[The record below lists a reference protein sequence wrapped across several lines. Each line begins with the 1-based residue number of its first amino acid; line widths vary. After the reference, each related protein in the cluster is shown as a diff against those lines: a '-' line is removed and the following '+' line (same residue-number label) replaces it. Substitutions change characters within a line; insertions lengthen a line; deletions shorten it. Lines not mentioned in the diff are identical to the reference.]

1 MVRFL
6 ITTGIIVSLLLAV
19 IWFAQRTLIYFPDPY
34 VRSATAAGL
43 KDVEDVAFETED
55 GLTLQGWF
63 SRPPLSPPPLTVVVF
78 NGNAGNRSYRG
89 DLANALRERGYAVF
103 LFDYRGYGGNAG
115 SPTERGLAADARAAR
130 AYLSKRADVDP
141 SRLVYFGESL
151 GSAVAVGLATEHPP
165 AALVLRSPFTS
176 LADVGAVHYPI
187 LPVRLLLR
195 DRYDSIGRIR
205 RIAAPLLVIAGS
217 RDAIVPASQSR
228 SLYEAAREAKTLVI
242 IDGADHND
250 AALFSGAAMME
261 SIATFLDRLHQAR

>member
-1 MVRFL
+1 MLRLVLIIAVVVTLFL
-6 ITTGIIVSLLLAV
+6 TM

-34 VRSATAAGL
+34 VRDAAAAGL
-43 KDVEDVAFETED
+43 RDVEEVAFETDD
-55 GLTLQGWF
+55 GITLRAWF
-63 SRPPLSPPPLTVVVF
+63 VRPPQSAPPFTVIVF

-89 DLANALRERGYAVF
+89 DLASALRERGYGVL
-103 LFDYRGYGGNAG
+103 LFDYRGYGGNSG

-130 AYLSKRADVDP
+130 TYVSKRADVDA

-176 LADVGAVHYPI
+176 MADVGAVHYPV

-195 DRYDSIGRIR
+195 DRYDSIGRIGG
-205 RIAAPLLVIAGS
+205 ITAPLLVIAGS
-217 RDAIVPASQSR
+217 RDSIVPASQSR
-228 SLYEAAREAKTLVI
+228 RLYEAAREPKTLVI

-261 SIATFLDRLHQAR
+261 SIATFLDRLRTAR